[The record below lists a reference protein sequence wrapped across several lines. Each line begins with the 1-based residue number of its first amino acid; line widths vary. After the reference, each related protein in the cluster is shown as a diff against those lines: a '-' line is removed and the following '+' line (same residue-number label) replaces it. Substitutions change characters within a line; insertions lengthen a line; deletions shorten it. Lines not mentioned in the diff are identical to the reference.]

1 MDNMKE
7 IIFFAYK
14 NKVPIQVW
22 LASLDSSNRNRV
34 LARLARLEE
43 NNYGD
48 YKKLDDE
55 IYELRFKF
63 GSGYRIYFAE
73 IDNVIILLLNAGN
86 KSTQSKDIKKA
97 KEYLNIWK
105 DSDDE

>member
-1 MDNMKE
+1 MKE
-7 IIFFAYK
+7 IIFFVYK
-14 NKVPIQVW
+14 NKVPIQDW

-63 GSGYRIYFAE
+63 GSGYRIYFTE
-73 IDNVIILLLNAGN
+73 IDNVIILLLNAGD

-97 KEYLNIWK
+97 KEYLNIWR
-105 DSDDE
+105 DSNDE

>member
-1 MDNMKE
+1 MKE

-14 NKVPIQVW
+14 NKVPVQDW

-43 NNYGD
+43 NIYGD

-73 IDNVIILLLNAGN
+73 IDNVVILLLNAGN

>member
-1 MDNMKE
+1 MKE

-14 NKVPIQVW
+14 NKVSVQNW
-22 LASLDSSNRNRV
+22 LASLDLSNSNRV

-86 KSTQSKDIKKA
+86 KSTQSKDIKRLK
-97 KEYLNIWK
+97 NI
-105 DSDDE
+105 